1 MQVIKALNSISL
13 KHLDWWSPMSLIL
26 PNETDLSIH
35 DSTVDSLFTV
45 QCIQHCSI
53 FSFQNSLLPQLPWDH
68 STGFLCAMSSEFK
81 HIFWHINSNI
91 FSNLELQ
98 LLNFNCQLYN
108 TDPQIYIPGP
118 YTTPN
123 KFTHPNVHRFSPLT
137 CPILQVP
144 IGSFSLWSLFY

>member
-1 MQVIKALNSISL
+1 MQVIKVLNSISL
-13 KHLDWWSPMSLIL
+13 KRLDWWSPMSLIL

-35 DSTVDSLFTV
+35 DSTVDFLFTV

-53 FSFQNSLLPQLPWDH
+53 FSFQNPLLPQLPWDH
-68 STGFLCAMSSEFK
+68 STGFLCAMPSEFK
-81 HIFWHINSNI
+81 HIFWYVWIQTYFLI
-91 FSNLELQ
+91 
-98 LLNFNCQLYN
+98 LNFNYQLYN

-123 KFTHPNVHRFSPLT
+123 KFTHLNVHRFSPLT

-144 IGSFSLWSLFY
+144 IDSFSLWSLFY